1 LVNRPRLDSA
11 VSKVWPSAL
20 DPLLDEIVL
29 DVMVDLAEAFPAAV
43 AALTDAEHSQIEA
56 AVRQSALTLQANGC
70 AAG

>member
-11 VSKVWPSAL
+11 RSKVGPSAL

-43 AALTDAEHSQIEA
+43 AALTDDEHGQVEA
-56 AVRQSALTLQANGC
+56 AVRQTALALQANGRD
-70 AAG
+70 AG